1 MTLFGHVIITCI
13 LYFTCWAYFSSCT
26 DLKGGKRDN
35 CGLKIKQRI
44 IFCNICVN
52 SFWFLNC
59 LILSCYIF
67 ICYWPPCPALVY
79 SHSLKDKSMCNKF
92 VRLWVHCIRIACAN
106 EHCSNNYSLIWSLY
120 VPEVRLSITL
130 SHSTSRLLY
139 KWSPTVAQNWDT
151 HSIKV
156 TENTGLYY
164 TSRPSPLSDPLTLR
178 KTINKSNKW
187 RWI

>member
-1 MTLFGHVIITCI
+1 M
-13 LYFTCWAYFSSCT
+13 W
-26 DLKGGKRDN
+26 
-35 CGLKIKQRI
+35 
-44 IFCNICVN
+44 
-52 SFWFLNC
+52 
-59 LILSCYIF
+59 
-67 ICYWPPCPALVY
+67 
-79 SHSLKDKSMCNKF
+79 NKF
-92 VRLWVHCIRIACAN
+92 VRLWIHCIRITCAN

-120 VPEVRLSITL
+120 VPVVRLSITL

-156 TENTGLYY
+156 TENAGLYY

-187 RWI
+187 RWIKAAWPNFICVKFNTAITLICNISSSMKVSVHELLAIYKSHYLFSDIKMWLSGFLVICFVWGHTKGIT